1 MNLKPDIFV
10 CRWNYQNLYLLERS
24 RAEYV
29 LILSGDHIYR
39 MDYDAMLQHHRDS
52 GAELTVACLTV
63 DLEQA
68 RSFGVMSVDDDDRI
82 VSFHEKPEQ
91 PQTRTGHS
99 RSLLARRRHHRRVLR
114 SQHGPAPSGASHG
127 SVSRGLGDPHV

>member
-39 MDYDAMLQHHRDS
+39 M
-52 GAELTVACLTV
+52 E
-63 DLEQA
+63 
-68 RSFGVMSVDDDDRI
+68 
-82 VSFHEKPEQ
+82 
-91 PQTRTGHS
+91 
-99 RSLLARRRHHRRVLR
+99 
-114 SQHGPAPSGASHG
+114 
-127 SVSRGLGDPHV
+127 